1 MSKIELI
8 KSIPSK
14 LVIKKIFSHLYV
26 LDLLKIIKYNKN
38 LQNTLNI
45 NFKNTII
52 NFQYCIKTKNEIMP
66 DIEKLQK
73 KINNEDYKTNFCL
86 KYSYNFEKNI
96 NEEDEKYIFLTKH
109 KGIKI
114 NDYPLPSNFISLK
127 SNDKIKILE
136 NSEYFLKYTL
146 NDKNIELINLINELR
161 HENNLSQLI
170 YNKVQN
176 LIDYFKVNQSSCE
189 KNLLIN
195 LKGEFKD
202 KILSKDDDIIKKVLQ
217 KNLKYIM
224 ILEKDENEY
233 ILIYSFYN
241 DNSNLSVNKINNIE
255 KFHIV
260 NNIIPEIDIS
270 SNFPKIPK
278 SMMIKTLVNSC
289 NQPEYGYQIFSFIG
303 QTVIGVMEGPPNTPY
318 ENGYFLFKFCINE
331 NFPFSPPKFYFISNI
346 FHPNISENGYVSV
359 DIFEEDQWTPAL
371 MDFGKIII
379 SVQSLLD
386 DPNPDIFLNE
396 MAAKL
401 YKDDKSKYD
410 ETVREYT
417 SLFANYSKYLE
428 TIKKMDIKIN
438 TLKKGERFEYKKK

>member
-8 KSIPSK
+8 KRVVSK

-26 LDLLKIIKYNKN
+26 LDLFKIIKYNKN

-66 DIEKLQK
+66 DIEKLQE
-73 KINNEDYKTNFCL
+73 KINNKDYKTNFCL
-86 KYSYNFEKNI
+86 KYSYYFAKNI

-127 SNDKIKILE
+127 SSDKIKILE

-161 HENNLSQLI
+161 HENNLSKLI

-217 KNLKYIM
+217 KNFKYIM

-260 NNIIPEIDIS
+260 KNIIPEIEIS
-270 SNFPKIPK
+270 SNFPKRHRSTI
-278 SMMIKTLVNSC
+278 IKNLVQNC
-289 NQPEYGYQIFSFIG
+289 NYPEYGYQIFSFIG
-303 QTVIGVMEGPPNTPY
+303 QTAIGMMEGPPNTPY
-318 ENGYFLFKFCINE
+318 ENGYFLFKFCIND

-359 DIFEEDQWTPAL
+359 DILEDQWSPAL

-401 YKDDKSKYD
+401 YKEDKSKYD

-438 TLKKGERFEYKKK
+438 TLKEGEIIKYKEK

>member
-14 LVIKKIFSHLYV
+14 LLIKKIFSHLCV
-26 LDLLKIIKYNKN
+26 FDLLKIIKYNKN

-66 DIEKLQK
+66 DIEKLQG
-73 KINNEDYKTNFCL
+73 KINNKDYKTNFCL
-86 KYSYNFEKNI
+86 KYSYYFAKNI

-127 SNDKIKILE
+127 SSDKIKILE

-161 HENNLSQLI
+161 HENNLSKLI

-260 NNIIPEIDIS
+260 SNIIPEMDIS
-270 SNFPKIPK
+270 SNFPKRHRGV
-278 SMMIKTLVNSC
+278 MIKTLVKSC

-303 QTVIGVMEGPPNTPY
+303 QTVIGVMEGPPNTSY
-318 ENGYFLFKFCINE
+318 ENGYFLFKLCFNE

-359 DIFEEDQWTPAL
+359 DIFEENEWTPAL
-371 MDFGKIII
+371 IDFEKIII

-401 YKDDKSKYD
+401 YKEDKSKYD

-438 TLKKGERFEYKKK
+438 TLKEGEIFKYKEK

>member
-14 LVIKKIFSHLYV
+14 LLIKKIFSHLCV
-26 LDLLKIIKYNKN
+26 FDLFKIIKYNKN
-38 LQNTLNI
+38 IQNILNI

-66 DIEKLQK
+66 DIEKLQE
-73 KINNEDYKTNFCL
+73 KINNKDYKTNFCL
-86 KYSYNFEKNI
+86 KYSYYFAKNI

-127 SNDKIKILE
+127 SSDKIKILE

-318 ENGYFLFKFCINE
+318 ENGYFLFKFCIND
-331 NFPFSPPKFYFISNI
+331 NFPFLPPKFYFISNI

-359 DIFEEDQWTPAL
+359 DILEDQWSPPL
-371 MDFGKIII
+371 MDFEKIII
-379 SVQSLLD
+379 SIQSLLD

-401 YKDDKSKYD
+401 YKEDKSKYD

-438 TLKKGERFEYKKK
+438 TLKEGEIFKYKEK

>member
-14 LVIKKIFSHLYV
+14 LVLKKIFSHLYV
-26 LDLLKIIKYNKN
+26 LDLFKIIKYNKN

-66 DIEKLQK
+66 DIEKLQE
-73 KINNEDYKTNFCL
+73 KINNKDYKTNFCL
-86 KYSYNFEKNI
+86 KYSYYFAKNI

-127 SNDKIKILE
+127 SSDKIKILE

-161 HENNLSQLI
+161 HENNLSKLI

-241 DNSNLSVNKINNIE
+241 NNSNLSVNKINNIE
-255 KFHIV
+255 KFYIV

-270 SNFPKIPK
+270 SNYKRIYSYLNVNKLVKI
-278 SMMIKTLVNSC
+278 C
-289 NQPEYGYQIFSFIG
+289 NQSEYGYQIFSFIG
-303 QTVIGVMEGPPNTPY
+303 QTAFGMLKGPPNTPY
-318 ENGYFLFKFCINE
+318 ENGYFLFKFCIND

-359 DIFEEDQWTPAL
+359 DILEDQWSPAL

-401 YKDDKSKYD
+401 YKEDKSKYD

-438 TLKKGERFEYKKK
+438 TLKEGEIIKYKEK

>member
-8 KSIPSK
+8 KRVVSK

-26 LDLLKIIKYNKN
+26 LDLFKIIKYNKN

-66 DIEKLQK
+66 DIEKLQE
-73 KINNEDYKTNFCL
+73 KINNKDYKTNFCL
-86 KYSYNFEKNI
+86 KYSYYFAKNI
-96 NEEDEKYIFLTKH
+96 NEEDEKYIFLTKY

-127 SNDKIKILE
+127 SCDKIKILE

-146 NDKNIELINLINELR
+146 NDKNIELINLINKLR
-161 HENNLSQLI
+161 HENNLSKLI

-241 DNSNLSVNKINNIE
+241 NNSNLSVNKINNIE

-270 SNFPKIPK
+270 SNFPKRHR
-278 SMMIKTLVNSC
+278 SMIIKTLIKIC
-289 NQPEYGYQIFSFIG
+289 NQPEYGYQIFSFID
-303 QTVIGVMEGPPNTPY
+303 QMAIGVMEGPPNTPY
-318 ENGYFLFKFCINE
+318 ENGYFLFKFCIND

-359 DIFEEDQWTPAL
+359 DIFEEDEWSPAL
-371 MDFGKIII
+371 IDFEKIII

-386 DPNPDIFLNE
+386 DPNPNIFLNE

-401 YKDDKSKYD
+401 YREDKSKYD

-428 TIKKMDIKIN
+428 TIKKMDNKIN
-438 TLKKGERFEYKKK
+438 TLKEGEIFKYKEK

>member
-8 KSIPSK
+8 KRVVSK

-26 LDLLKIIKYNKN
+26 LDLFKIIKYNKN

-66 DIEKLQK
+66 DIEKLQE
-73 KINNEDYKTNFCL
+73 KINNKDYKTNFCL
-86 KYSYNFEKNI
+86 KYSYYFEKNI

-127 SNDKIKILE
+127 SSDKIKILE

-161 HENNLSQLI
+161 HENNLSKLI
-170 YNKVQN
+170 YSKVQN

-189 KNLLIN
+189 KNLIIN

-202 KILSKDDDIIKKVLQ
+202 KILSKYDDIIKKVLQ

-241 DNSNLSVNKINNIE
+241 NNSNLSVNKINNIE
-255 KFHIV
+255 KFHII

-359 DIFEEDQWTPAL
+359 DIFEEDEWSPAL
-371 MDFGKIII
+371 IDFEKIII

-401 YKDDKSKYD
+401 YKEDKSKYD

-438 TLKKGERFEYKKK
+438 TLKEGEKFKYKEK

>member
-26 LDLLKIIKYNKN
+26 LDLFKIIKYNKN

-52 NFQYCIKTKNEIMP
+52 NFQYYIKTKNEIIP
-66 DIEKLQK
+66 NIEKLQE
-73 KINNEDYKTNFCL
+73 KINNKDYKTNFCL
-86 KYSYNFEKNI
+86 KYSYYFAKNI

-127 SNDKIKILE
+127 SSDKIKILE

-161 HENNLSQLI
+161 HENNLSKLI

-241 DNSNLSVNKINNIE
+241 NNSNLSVNKINNIE

-270 SNFPKIPK
+270 SNFPKRNR
-278 SMMIKTLVNSC
+278 SMIIKALVKIC

-303 QTVIGVMEGPPNTPY
+303 QTVIGMLEGPPNTPY
-318 ENGYFLFKFCINE
+318 ENGYFLFKLCINK

-359 DIFEEDQWTPAL
+359 DIFEEDEWSPAL
-371 MDFGKIII
+371 IDFEKIII

-401 YKDDKSKYD
+401 YKEDKSKYD

-438 TLKKGERFEYKKK
+438 TLKKGERFEYKEK

>member
-66 DIEKLQK
+66 DIEKLQE
-73 KINNEDYKTNFCL
+73 KINNKDYKTNFCL

-127 SNDKIKILE
+127 SCDKIKILE

-161 HENNLSQLI
+161 HENNLSKLI
-170 YNKVQN
+170 YSKVQN

-270 SNFPKIPK
+270 SNFPKRHR
-278 SMMIKTLVNSC
+278 SMIIKNLVQNC
-289 NQPEYGYQIFSFIG
+289 NYPEYGYQIFSFIG

-359 DIFEEDQWTPAL
+359 DILEDQWSPPL
-371 MDFGKIII
+371 MDFEKIII
-379 SVQSLLD
+379 SIQSLLD

-401 YKDDKSKYD
+401 YKEDKSKYD

-438 TLKKGERFEYKKK
+438 TLKEGEIFKYKEK

>member
-14 LVIKKIFSHLYV
+14 LIIKKIFSHLGV
-26 LDLLKIIKYNKN
+26 FDLFKIIKYNKN

-66 DIEKLQK
+66 DIEKLQE
-73 KINNEDYKTNFCL
+73 KINNKDYKTNFCL

-127 SNDKIKILE
+127 SSDKIKILE

-255 KFHIV
+255 KFYIV

-270 SNFPKIPK
+270 SNYKRIYSYLNVNKLVKI
-278 SMMIKTLVNSC
+278 C
-289 NQPEYGYQIFSFIG
+289 NQSEYGYQIFSFIG

-318 ENGYFLFKFCINE
+318 ENGYFLFKFCIND

-359 DIFEEDQWTPAL
+359 DILEDQWSPAFI
-371 MDFGKIII
+371 DFRKIII

-401 YKDDKSKYD
+401 YKEDKSKYD

-438 TLKKGERFEYKKK
+438 TLKEGEIIKYKEK

>member
-14 LVIKKIFSHLYV
+14 LIIKKIFSHLCV
-26 LDLLKIIKYNKN
+26 FDFLKIIKYNKN

-66 DIEKLQK
+66 DIEELQK

-86 KYSYNFEKNI
+86 KYSYYFAKNI

-146 NDKNIELINLINELR
+146 NDKNIELINLINKLR
-161 HENNLSQLI
+161 HENNLSKLI

-260 NNIIPEIDIS
+260 KNIIPEIEIS
-270 SNFPKIPK
+270 SNFPKRHRSTI
-278 SMMIKTLVNSC
+278 IKNLVQNC
-289 NQPEYGYQIFSFIG
+289 NYPEYGYQIFSFIG
-303 QTVIGVMEGPPNTPY
+303 QTAIGMMEGPPNTPY
-318 ENGYFLFKFCINE
+318 ENGYFLFKFCIND

-359 DIFEEDQWTPAL
+359 DILEDEWTPAL

-401 YKDDKSKYD
+401 YKEDKSKYD

-438 TLKKGERFEYKKK
+438 TLKEGEIFKYKEK

>member
-14 LVIKKIFSHLYV
+14 LIIKKIFSHLCV
-26 LDLLKIIKYNKN
+26 FDLLKIIKYNKN

-66 DIEKLQK
+66 DIEKLQE
-73 KINNEDYKTNFCL
+73 KINNKDYKTNFCL
-86 KYSYNFEKNI
+86 KYSYYFAKNI

-127 SNDKIKILE
+127 SSDKIKILE

-161 HENNLSQLI
+161 HENNLSKLI

-260 NNIIPEIDIS
+260 NDIIPEIDIS
-270 SNFPKIPK
+270 SNYKRIYSYLNVNKLVKI
-278 SMMIKTLVNSC
+278 C
-289 NQPEYGYQIFSFIG
+289 NQSEYGYQIFSFIG
-303 QTVIGVMEGPPNTPY
+303 QTAFGMLKGPPNTPY
-318 ENGYFLFKFCINE
+318 ENGYFLFKFCIND
-331 NFPFSPPKFYFISNI
+331 NFPFYPPKFYFISNI

-359 DIFEEDQWTPAL
+359 DILKDQWSLLL

-401 YKDDKSKYD
+401 YKEDKSKYD

-438 TLKKGERFEYKKK
+438 TLKKGERFEYKEK